1 MRIKLDENLPVRLAG
16 HLTSLGHNTDTVPDE
31 GLTGADDARV
41 WDAAQQE
48 ERFFIT
54 QDLDFSDLRRY
65 APGSHHEVLLVRL
78 RDPGREALY
87 LRVRSLFDEE
97 QIENWT
103 GCFVVVTEHKIRIRR
118 PEVMP

>member
-1 MRIKLDENLPVRLAG
+1 MRIKLDENLPARLAG
-16 HLTSLGHNTDTVPDE
+16 HLKSLGHDADVVPDE
-31 GLTGADDARV
+31 GLTGANDEQV

-48 ERFFIT
+48 RRFFIT

-65 APGSHHEVLLVRL
+65 APGGHHGVLLVRL

-87 LRVRSLFDEE
+87 LRIRSLFDKESV
-97 QIENWT
+97 ENWA

-118 PEVMP
+118 PGR

>member
-1 MRIKLDENLPVRLAG
+1 VRIKLDENLPARLAG
-16 HLTSLGHNTDTVPDE
+16 YLEGLGHETDTVPDE

-41 WDAAQQE
+41 WDATQQE
-48 ERFFIT
+48 HRFFIT

-65 APGSHHEVLLVRL
+65 APGSHHGLLLVRL

-97 QIENWT
+97 QVEDWV

-118 PEVMP
+118 PGR